1 MYRNSNIVNLIIGC
15 CLTDKINKN
24 VTKKILKIINR
35 NISIENQSE
44 LRREL

>member
-1 MYRNSNIVNLIIGC
+1 MYRNSNMVNLIISC
-15 CLTDKINKN
+15 CLTDKN
-24 VTKKILKIINR
+24 VAKKILKIINR